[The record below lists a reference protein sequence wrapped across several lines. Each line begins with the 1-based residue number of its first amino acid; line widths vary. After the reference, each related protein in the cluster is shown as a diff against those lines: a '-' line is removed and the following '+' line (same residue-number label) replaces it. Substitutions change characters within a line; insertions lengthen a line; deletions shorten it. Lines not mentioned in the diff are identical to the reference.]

1 MCRQHITASYGIAYD
16 DYTAVG
22 ALARTLVS
30 KSGIMMTMLVDTEE
44 FSIKMA
50 LFGMVWLLRVRAE
63 MRRCAKCRREEMQQK
78 QQQQQQHQQQQQ
90 QQQQQ
95 QKQESLQSSEDHM
108 SASSAA
114 TFYTLDTPG
123 PGGTYCEVHGY
134 VPPKEGKFIIFLF
147 SYKFLHYIPNTLLL
161 HKTVFTISLILRMST
176 Y

>member
-1 MCRQHITASYGIAYD
+1 MCRQYHVVSYDPMYD
-16 DYTAVG
+16 EDI
-22 ALARTLVS
+22 
-30 KSGIMMTMLVDTEE
+30 KSGAPVVDIFNIMMTMLLKSEE

-78 QQQQQQHQQQQQ
+78 QQHQQQQQ

-95 QKQESLQSSEDHM
+95 RQESLQSSDDHL

-134 VPPKEGKFIIFLF
+134 VPPKEGE
-147 SYKFLHYIPNTLLL
+147 S
-161 HKTVFTISLILRMST
+161 V
-176 Y
+176 